1 MRKHYTELRTGA
13 REGLPTDLARP
24 LAVGNR
30 VIAIHPITREIHDG
44 KILTVD
50 HNQCNV
56 LFDDLG
62 VELVKV
68 INLLLYIDDKVSV
81 VEPLFFS

>member
-1 MRKHYTELRTGA
+1 MRKHYTEFRTGA

-24 LAVGNR
+24 LSVGNR
-30 VIAIHPITREIHDG
+30 VIAIHPKTREIHDG

-50 HNQCNV
+50 HNKCNV

-62 VELVKV
+62 VELVMV
-68 INLLLYIDDKVSV
+68 IRILYQFHSHNPTFYD
-81 VEPLFFS
+81 L